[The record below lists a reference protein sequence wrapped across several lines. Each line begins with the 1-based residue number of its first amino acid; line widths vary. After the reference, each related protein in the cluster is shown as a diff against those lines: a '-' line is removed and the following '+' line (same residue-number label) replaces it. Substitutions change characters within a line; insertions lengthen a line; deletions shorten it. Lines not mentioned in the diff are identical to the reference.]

1 MKQENRVL
9 LIFEDKFII
18 GDNISLIKDYMKDSF
33 NVKITKWTIQGIPK
47 VHRNKV
53 KYLGTLLDYTNPITK
68 NDNLIR
74 LVKNQNNSQKI
85 YRDSFVEIEKEK
97 LRYKKKLYNESYKE
111 LVDGGIIKFVNK
123 EIIDDM
129 IYQSKLRG
137 CLIG

>member
-1 MKQENRVL
+1 MWRL
-9 LIFEDKFII
+9 LNGQYKEY
-18 GDNISLIKDYMKDSF
+18 LRYTEIKLS
-33 NVKITKWTIQGIPK
+33 IWE
-47 VHRNKV
+47 
-53 KYLGTLLDYTNPITK
+53 LDYTNPITK